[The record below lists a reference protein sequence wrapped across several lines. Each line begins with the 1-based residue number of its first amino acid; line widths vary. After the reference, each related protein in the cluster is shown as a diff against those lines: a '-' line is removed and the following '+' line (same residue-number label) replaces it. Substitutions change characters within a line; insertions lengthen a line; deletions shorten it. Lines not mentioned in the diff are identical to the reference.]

1 MDILS
6 ALIIFFVGM
15 IVSVMGTLIGG
26 SSLFTIP
33 VLILLGLPP
42 HTAIGTDRFGIMGIC
57 SAGWY
62 QFHKK
67 KLINYPIGITLA
79 VPVLIGAFIGAN
91 IVFEVS
97 ESILKLI
104 IIIISV
110 LSLLFLI
117 LDPTRGIQGQR
128 RSINRQDYLVGALLT
143 FVIGVYV
150 GFYGAMGG
158 TLLLY
163 VLVFWFGQTFLES
176 AGTLKIAALSMNA
189 MAAVVFAFN
198 GAVNYHMALPMFCGC
213 FIGSYVGAH
222 YSDRIGNVWIK
233 RLFIFLL
240 FVLILKLAISSL

>member
-33 VLILLGLPP
+33 TLILLGLPP

-67 KLINYPIGITLA
+67 KLIDYTVGITLA
-79 VPVLIGAFIGAN
+79 VPVLIGSFFGAN
-91 IVFEVS
+91 IVLEVS
-97 ESILKLI
+97 ETALKLI
-104 IIIISV
+104 IVAISV
-110 LSLLFLI
+110 ISLLFLI
-117 LDPTRGIQGQR
+117 IDPTRGIESHR
-128 RSINRQDYLVGALLT
+128 KRVDKKAYLIGALLT
-143 FVIGVYV
+143 FVVGVYV

-163 VLVFWFGQTFLES
+163 ILIFWFGQTFLEG
-176 AGTLKIAALSMNA
+176 AATLKIAALVMNA
-189 MAAVVFAFN
+189 MAAIVFAYH
-198 GAVNYHMALPMFCGC
+198 GAVNYYMALPMFCGC
-213 FIGSYVGAH
+213 FIGSYFGAY
-222 YSDRIGNVWIK
+222 YSDKIGNIWIK
-233 RLFIFLL
+233 RLFIFI
-240 FVLILKLAISSL
+240 LIILIVKLIV

>member
-6 ALIIFFVGM
+6 ALIIFFVGR

-33 VLILLGLPP
+33 TLILLGLPP

-67 KLINYPIGITLA
+67 KLIDYTVGITLA
-79 VPVLIGAFIGAN
+79 VPVLIGSFFGAN

-97 ESILKLI
+97 ETALKLI
-104 IIIISV
+104 IVAISV
-110 LSLLFLI
+110 ISLLFLI
-117 LDPTRGIQGQR
+117 TDPTRGIESHR
-128 RSINRQDYLVGALLT
+128 KRVDKKAYMIGALLT
-143 FVIGVYV
+143 FVVGVYV

-163 VLVFWFGQTFLES
+163 ILIFWFGQTFLEG
-176 AGTLKIAALSMNA
+176 AATLKIAALVMNA
-189 MAAVVFAFN
+189 MAAIVFAYH
-198 GAVNYHMALPMFCGC
+198 GAVNYYMALPMFCGC
-213 FIGSYVGAH
+213 FIGSYFGAY
-222 YSDRIGNVWIK
+222 YSDKIGNIWIK
-233 RLFIFLL
+233 RLFIFI
-240 FVLILKLAISSL
+240 LIILIIKLIV